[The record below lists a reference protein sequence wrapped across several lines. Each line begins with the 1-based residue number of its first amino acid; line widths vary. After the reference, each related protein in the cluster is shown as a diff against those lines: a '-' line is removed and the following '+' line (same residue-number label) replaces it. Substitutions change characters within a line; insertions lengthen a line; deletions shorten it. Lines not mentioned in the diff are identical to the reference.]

1 MQLMELFISKGWKL
15 TFASTAADSP
25 HMIDFSQWPVSK
37 VSILL
42 NDNSFDAC
50 IIALQPS
57 MVIFDKFMMEEQ
69 FGWRVAAHCPDA
81 LRVLD
86 TIDLH
91 CLRIARQKALKEN
104 RTFNETDLLEE
115 EVTKREIASILRSDI
130 SLIISDIEMNLLI
143 SQFHLSAE
151 LLHYVPFLLKPITRE
166 QITAW
171 KPFEERQNFV
181 TIGNFLHEPN
191 WNAVLYLKQEIWP
204 MLKKELPCAELHV
217 YGSYCS
223 AKAEALH
230 APKDRFFIMGRAA
243 DAQAVV
249 SKARICLAPL
259 RFGAGIKGK
268 LVEAMQCGTPSVTT
282 RIGAE
287 GMHGELNWNGTIA
300 NDAATFVQAAVQ
312 LYTDKIHWQH
322 AQQNGIRIINEFYPE
337 KKLGEKLVERLLT
350 VQKQLAK
357 HRLHN
362 FTGAMLMHH
371 TMNSTKYLSK
381 WIEEKN
387 RKL

>member
-1 MQLMELFISKGWKL
+1 
-15 TFASTAADSP
+15 
-25 HMIDFSQWPVSK
+25 MIDFSQWPVSK